1 MVFFGSTPCLCVLHS
16 EKPHRS
22 WCLKAMFC
30 CILYWRLNDLEE
42 VNECSFNLEHRK
54 KFDFMVFLCKKQ
66 YTLNLDRKMYG
77 NCKTF
82 HENVCRKFNFTFST
96 NILLTFLTERKCWF
110 FFSFYTHMGNSFYRE
125 KFFSCLICHQVHE
138 CSYQLFPLLYFSHFL
153 VREERRIQFWAKSV

>member
-110 FFSFYTHMGNSFYRE
+110 FFFHSILTWVTHSTGRN
-125 KFFSCLICHQVHE
+125 
-138 CSYQLFPLLYFSHFL
+138 FL
-153 VREERRIQFWAKSV
+153 VVWSVIRSMNAHTSCFRSYTLATF